1 MSKPHYWIIPATEN
15 APQQVLHVKNATP
28 AIKRRVLS
36 AMKRA
41 KLSDIDE
48 QTSTLKG
55 GGYLFTISNEHTPIA
70 VKVTR
75 KK

>member
-15 APQQVLHVKNATP
+15 APQQVLQIKNATP

-36 AMKRA
+36 AMKCT
-41 KLSDIDE
+41 KLSDIDK
-48 QTSTLKG
+48 QTSTPKG